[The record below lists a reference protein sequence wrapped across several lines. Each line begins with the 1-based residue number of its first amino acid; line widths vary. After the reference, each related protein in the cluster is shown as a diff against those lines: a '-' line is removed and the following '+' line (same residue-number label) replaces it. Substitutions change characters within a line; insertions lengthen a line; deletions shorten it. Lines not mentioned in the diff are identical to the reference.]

1 MKIKTIFSTLLLGLI
16 VTTTSCTKDNYDA
29 PESTLMGRIVYKGE
43 PLQLRGTSE
52 AIQLQL
58 YQDGYEK
65 HDPIN
70 VFVGQD
76 GVYSAKLFDGEY
88 KMVTRDH
95 NGPWVNSRDTTIIQ
109 VKGNT
114 THDVEVTPFYTIS
127 NADISLAGN
136 TVKANFTINKVA
148 GTKIDR
154 IILLMNTTNF
164 VDDVW
169 HNILRADDADRE
181 SVWNAEGAYSMEQD
195 LTNNDTSFDQ
205 ILCCSSCS
213 NITCDHLQIREF
225 TLLWSD

>member
-1 MKIKTIFSTLLLGLI
+1 MQAE
-16 VTTTSCTKDNYDA
+16 V
-29 PESTLMGRIVYKGE
+29 V
-43 PLQLRGTSE
+43 
-52 AIQLQL
+52 
-58 YQDGYEK
+58 
-65 HDPIN
+65 
-70 VFVGQD
+70 
-76 GVYSAKLFDGEY
+76 VYSAKLFDGEY

-195 LTNNDTSFDQ
+195 LTNNDAFQKAKTVFARVCVWSSGADQ
-205 ILCCSSCS
+205 GIYSPVVRLK
-213 NITCDHLQIREF
+213 
-225 TLLWSD
+225 

>member
-88 KMVTRDH
+88 KIVTRDH

-195 LTNNDTSFDQ
+195 LTNNDAFQKAKTVFARVCVWSSGADQ
-205 ILCCSSCS
+205 GIYSPVVRLK
-213 NITCDHLQIREF
+213 
-225 TLLWSD
+225 

>member
-1 MKIKTIFSTLLLGLI
+1 
-16 VTTTSCTKDNYDA
+16 
-29 PESTLMGRIVYKGE
+29 
-43 PLQLRGTSE
+43 
-52 AIQLQL
+52 
-58 YQDGYEK
+58 
-65 HDPIN
+65 
-70 VFVGQD
+70 
-76 GVYSAKLFDGEY
+76 
-88 KMVTRDH
+88 MVTRDH
-95 NGPWVNSRDTTIIQ
+95 NGPWVNSRDTTVIQ

-195 LTNNDTSFDQ
+195 LTNNDAFQKAKTVFARVCVWSSGADQ
-205 ILCCSSCS
+205 GIYSPVVRLK
-213 NITCDHLQIREF
+213 
-225 TLLWSD
+225 

>member
-65 HDPIN
+65 HDPIS

-136 TVKANFTINKVA
+136 TVKANFTINK
-148 GTKIDR
+148 IDR

-181 SVWNAEGAYSMEQD
+181 SVWNAEGAYSMERD
-195 LTNNDTSFDQ
+195 LTDNDAFQKAKTVFARVCVWSSGADQ
-205 ILCCSSCS
+205 GIYSPVVRLK
-213 NITCDHLQIREF
+213 
-225 TLLWSD
+225 